1 LLFLRKF
8 WFKNGRVWQAKSDS
22 LKTVGFEAEK
32 VRFPDLLLEKR
43 TGFSRYLIEI
53 AFSDIF
59 IRKPPE
65 ADLLIRVFRAL
76 KRVTRVNRPATGFFR
91 IYKSGR
97 AM

>member
-1 LLFLRKF
+1 M
-8 WFKNGRVWQAKSDS
+8 
-22 LKTVGFEAEK
+22 KTVGFGAEK

-97 AM
+97 AMFYNFSEAQAQKSASEGHFKL